1 MNREVEEALLEAWME
16 MALHIRGNRL
26 VDGLSFNETVICSML
41 YRNQMLGKAPLT
53 ATDLVKRTGLLKSQL
68 NKVLNAMEYKGLI
81 MRKRDEKD
89 KRKVYLML
97 CEEKQSVYLTEHEK
111 VMKIVH
117 QVCSSMGEE
126 KAGTLSALLTEAVDA
141 LVRSE

>member
-41 YRNQMLGKAPLT
+41 YRNQMLGKTLLT
-53 ATDLVKRTGLLKSQL
+53 ATDLGKRTGLLKSQL
-68 NKVLNAMEYKGLI
+68 NKVLSAMEYKGLI
-81 MRKRDEKD
+81 ARKRDEKD

-97 CEEKQSVYLTEHEK
+97 CEEKQSVYLNEHEK
-111 VMKIVH
+111 VMEIVH
-117 QVCSSMGEE
+117 QICSSMGEE
-126 KAGTLSALLTEAVDA
+126 KAGMLSTLLTEAVDA